1 LPEKETTIEWVTF
14 SKEEE
19 CLYQEV
25 YRKSK
30 KEFDDLL
37 SKGVFLSNYMHV
49 FDILTRLRQ
58 ICDHPYLMLTRSDYV
73 NKEKLEETLR
83 KFVDRRLS
91 ICKPLKNHENPEENK
106 ESESHFEIL
115 FDEVSN
121 QEIVVNMAKK
131 SDHSFNAKY
140 FDEVITK
147 LKNNEIENCVVCLG
161 DLEDSVITLCLHI
174 TCRLCLI
181 RSLETTGMCPLCRK
195 VLSREDFMTVPRD
208 NKFDI
213 DLDSKFKRSSKL
225 QALMQ
230 KIQELL
236 ITGEKAVVFSQ
247 FLGFLDLIEYDF
259 KRNNIQYLRLD
270 GSLNQKKRCEVLKAF
285 KEEKKIQ
292 IILISLKAGGVGLNL
307 TEANHVFLMD
317 PWWNPAVEE
326 QAIERVHRIGQ
337 KKKVEVMRFI
347 CRGSIE
353 ERMIEMHKNKKELFN
368 SAICGEENAKVEKKM
383 QNVEYFKYLMKHF

>member
-1 LPEKETTIEWVTF
+1 MIEWVTF
-14 SKEEE
+14 SKEEDN
-19 CLYQEV
+19 LYQEV

-37 SKGVFLSNYMHV
+37 SKGAFLSNYMHV

-83 KFVDRRLS
+83 RFVEKRLAS
-91 ICKPLKNHENPEENK
+91 RLPKTVLGQEQEKPG
-106 ESESHFEIL
+106 HFEI
-115 FDEVSN
+115 FYDEVSN
-121 QEIVVNMAKK
+121 QELVVNMSKK
-131 SDHSFNAKY
+131 AEHTFNEK
-140 FDEVITK
+140 FFNEVVGQ
-147 LKNNEIENCVVCLG
+147 LKNNEIENCAVCLG

-174 TCRLCLI
+174 TCRLCLV
-181 RSLETTGMCPLCRK
+181 RSLDTSGMCPLCRK
-195 VLSREDFMTVPRD
+195 ILTKEDYMTVPRD

-225 QALMQ
+225 QFLMERVQ
-230 KIQELL
+230 NLMRTE
-236 ITGEKAVVFSQ
+236 EKVVIFSQ
-247 FLGFLDLIEYDF
+247 FLGFMDLIEYDF
-259 KRNNIQYLRLD
+259 KRNNIQYVRLD
-270 GSLNQKKRCEVLKAF
+270 GSLNQKKRAEVLKQF
-285 KEEKKIQ
+285 KENPKIQ

-307 TEANHVFLMD
+307 TEANHVFLLD

-326 QAIERVHRIGQ
+326 QAVERVHRIGQ
-337 KKKVEVMRFI
+337 KKKVNVVRFI
-347 CRGSIE
+347 CKGSIE

-368 SAICGEENAKVEKKM
+368 AAICSGEGGVKQEKKM